1 MCVCS
6 SQRFGALVERV
17 GRWNME
23 RKEIQGDLGPERA
36 VFVGILNKKK
46 PCRGRTE
53 PFANW
58 CWESSSPVRL
68 YSTQKPG
75 AALFLYILSLQ
86 TKVSLRDS
94 SLKLLETVFIH

>member
-46 PCRGRTE
+46 NHAEGGL
-53 PFANW
+53 
-58 CWESSSPVRL
+58 SPLQIGAGKVPRL
-68 YSTQKPG
+68 
-75 AALFLYILSLQ
+75 
-86 TKVSLRDS
+86 
-94 SLKLLETVFIH
+94 